1 MICCIMLPFR
11 EMQLQTMSQVGAEKG
26 GRGLFTD
33 GFTAQAS
40 GNIENKMLFFLFS
53 FFNIKSKLSDRHSY
67 TVS

>member
-40 GNIENKMLFFLFS
+40 GNIENKMLFFS
-53 FFNIKSKLSDRHSY
+53 FFFF
-67 TVS
+67 